1 MVKKRM
7 SKKVRE
13 RIIKHYKIL
22 DLKKDI
28 KKLNVEIET
37 FSRIVRKAKKF
48 KDKKNIKVFS
58 KAIKENEKQ
67 VKKLKGYIKLIREN
81 TNGN

>member
-1 MVKKRM
+1 MNKKT
-7 SKKVRE
+7 RE

-37 FSRIVRKAKKF
+37 FSRILRKSKKF
-48 KDKKNIKVFS
+48 KDKKNVKVFS
-58 KAIKENEKQ
+58 KAIKKNENK
-67 VKKLKGYIKLIREN
+67 VKELKGYIKLIREN
-81 TNGN
+81 KDGH